1 MSRGAIILC
10 GGRSRRMG
18 CDKAL
23 LPFGPGEVLLQRVVR
38 IVAEAVPI
46 ERIACVASADQEL
59 PTLVEGV
66 QVVRDDQPA
75 CGPLFALVS
84 GLAALGEGVNA
95 VFACGCDAP
104 LLKPAF
110 VGRLFD
116 LLGDHQIVAP
126 RVAEI
131 PHPLAAVYR
140 ADVLPVG
147 RLLLSRGERS
157 LQSLLAE
164 CDVRWVAA
172 EEFRDVDPD
181 LDSLVNCNT
190 VDEYQRA
197 LARALP

>member
-1 MSRGAIILC
+1 
-10 GGRSRRMG
+10 
-18 CDKAL
+18 
-23 LPFGPGEVLLQRVVR
+23 
-38 IVAEAVPI
+38 
-46 ERIACVASADQEL
+46 
-59 PTLVEGV
+59 
-66 QVVRDDQPA
+66 
-75 CGPLFALVS
+75 
-84 GLAALGEGVNA
+84 
-95 VFACGCDAP
+95 
-104 LLKPAF
+104 
-110 VGRLFD
+110 
-116 LLGDHQIVAP
+116 LGDHQIVAP